1 MSSDVTDQLV
11 IFTVAGEQYAL
22 PIARVQEIIRYTPPR
37 TVDSADPAQ
46 RGVISLR
53 GSIIPV
59 FDLAARLGL
68 APCDADGEQAEIVI
82 VEAGDQ
88 TIGVVV
94 DDVDEVKTVHAD
106 AIQPVPTAGD
116 ALRGIAQIDDRLV
129 AILDPATVFHG
140 VAGVTA
146 AA

>member
-1 MSSDVTDQLV
+1 MSSDTTDQLV

-37 TVDSADPAQ
+37 TVDSTDPAQ

-68 APCDADGEQAEIVI
+68 HTDTDGEEAEIVI
-82 VEAGDQ
+82 VEADDQ

-94 DDVDEVKTVHAD
+94 DDVDEVKTVRAD

-129 AILDPATVFHG
+129 AILDPSTVFQG
-140 VAGVTA
+140 VAVTTA
-146 AA
+146 A